1 VLKYLLQKEFKQIF
15 RQREMVVIIFFM
27 PVVQLLILGYAI
39 NLDVKRIELAVFDQ
53 DRTELSRTVTGKFRA
68 SSYFDPV
75 ATESQEAASLLDAG
89 RADIAVK
96 IPCNFARDIGT
107 RDNTEIQ
114 ILADAENSNIASIAA
129 GYTQGLLRQFWTGEM
144 FRKVKLRPHLRKVL
158 HLVSLRPQA
167 YYNPELVSVHYMVP
181 GIVVV
186 LLTVITAL
194 LTALGIVRE
203 KEMGTLEQLMVTPIG
218 KFHFI
223 VGKTLPFVIIAF
235 VEMSVAL
242 LVGAVWFGIP
252 FRGNLAL
259 LAMTAPLFLLTTLG
273 VGLFISTISGTQQQA
288 LFFAWFFMIFGILMS
303 GFFTPIEN
311 MPRVFQLLTYVN
323 PLRYFIT
330 IIRAIF
336 LKGSGVQDLAGEIL
350 ALMVF
355 GLVIFSLALMRFRKR
370 IV

>member
-1 VLKYLLQKEFKQIF
+1 VLKHLLQKEFKQIF

-53 DRTELSRTVTGKFRA
+53 DRTELSRAVVGKFGA
-68 SSYFDPV
+68 SGYFDLV
-75 ATESQEAASLLDAG
+75 ATGSQQAPALLDVG
-89 RADIAVK
+89 EADIVVK
-96 IPCNFARDIGT
+96 IPRNFARDIGAH
-107 RDNTEIQ
+107 DNTEIQ

-129 GYTQGLLRQFWTGEM
+129 GYTQGLLRQFWTGEAL
-144 FRKVKLRPHLRKVL
+144 RKVKLQPHLRQAL

-167 YYNPELVSVHYMVP
+167 YYNPELVSVFYMVP

-186 LLTVITAL
+186 LLTVITTL

-242 LVGAVWFGIP
+242 LVGTVWFGIP
-252 FRGNLAL
+252 FRGSLVL
-259 LAMTAPLFLLTTLG
+259 LAVSAPLFLLTTLG

-288 LFFAWFFMIFGILMS
+288 LFFAWFFMVFGMLMS

-311 MPRVFQLLTYVN
+311 MPPGFQLLTYLN
-323 PLRYFIT
+323 PLRYFMT
-330 IIRAIF
+330 IIRAVF
-336 LKGSGVQDLAGEIL
+336 LKGSGAQDLAGEIF

-355 GLVIFSLALMRFRKR
+355 GFVIFSLALGRFRKR
-370 IV
+370 IM